1 MAKKKMEV
9 SDKRGRGKPR
19 RYGVEVCQ
27 VRGFALPPSLIKR
40 LSAAAKQ
47 SGASQSSIVVAGLRE
62 ILAQSPD
69 RLRDAVAAR
78 SKRPAAE
85 RLPGGGAE

>member
-27 VRGFALPPSLIKR
+27 VRGFALPPSLLDR
-40 LSAAAKQ
+40 LA
-47 SGASQSSIVVAGLRE
+47 GASEPKRISQSEIVVAGVEYMLSLTPERR
-62 ILAQSPD
+62 LAIVQ
-69 RLRDAVAAR
+69 R
-78 SKRPAAE
+78 S
-85 RLPGGGAE
+85 RLPGGGAD